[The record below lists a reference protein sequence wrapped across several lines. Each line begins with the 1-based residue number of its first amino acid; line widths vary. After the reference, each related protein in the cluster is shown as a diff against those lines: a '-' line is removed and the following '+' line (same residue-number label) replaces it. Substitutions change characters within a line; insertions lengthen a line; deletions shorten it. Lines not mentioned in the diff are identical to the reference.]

1 MVNYKENPIWEYF
14 EENKMDSKFANCK
27 NCKKK
32 LSKGSELTVK
42 QKTPNLKLHLKTR
55 HPELHSELIKKESC
69 GTNKIVSL
77 DKEMTSTTHMI
88 SRDRNKKDVVKTR
101 AGK

>member
-55 HPELHSELIKKESC
+55 HPELHSELLKKESC
-69 GTNKIVSL
+69 GTNKI
-77 DKEMTSTTHMI
+77 DKDLIPTTNMI
-88 SRDRNKKDVVKTR
+88 SRDKIKKDVVKTR